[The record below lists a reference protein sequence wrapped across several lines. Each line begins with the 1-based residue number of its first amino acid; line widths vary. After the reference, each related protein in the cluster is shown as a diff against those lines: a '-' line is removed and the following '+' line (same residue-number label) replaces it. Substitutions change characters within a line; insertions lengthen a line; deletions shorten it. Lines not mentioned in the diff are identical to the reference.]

1 MTSSASASRT
11 PAEALERQSS
21 RLALRRPRVLGRELL
36 AGFVTSLALIPEV
49 LAFSVVAGVDPRV
62 GLFTAV
68 VMAVAAAIAG
78 GRPGMVTAAA
88 GAVALVTAPLV
99 RSYGVEHLVLA
110 VLLGGALQIL
120 LGLAGIH
127 RLMRFVTRPVMVGF
141 VNSLGVLMLLSQ
153 RPELEGVPGAVYWLA
168 GLGVLIVFGAARLWP
183 SAPSPFFAIV
193 IVTAAAALAGAR
205 VPTVGD
211 RGQLPT
217 ALPDFGLPHVPLTL
231 ETLTAVA
238 PYAVGIAVVGLV
250 ETLMTA
256 RVVDGLTGT
265 PTNQPRE
272 VRGQGIANIAAGLIG
287 GMGGCAMIGQS
298 IMNVKASGGRTRIS
312 SAAAGL
318 SLLLLVLVLRPV
330 VAQIPMAA
338 LVAVMVFLGLTTID
352 LRSITPPRL
361 REAGWRETLIML
373 VTVAIVVPTHNL
385 ALGVF
390 TGAVLSAALLRRD
403 GRSGLV

>member
-1 MTSSASASRT
+1 MTSSPASRT
-11 PAEALERQSS
+11 LEEALERQSS

-49 LAFSVVAGVDPRV
+49 LAFSIVAGVDPRV

-68 VMAVAAAIAG
+68 VMAVAAAVVG

-99 RSYGVEHLVLA
+99 RSHGVDHLVLA

-141 VNSLGVLMLLSQ
+141 VNSLGTLMLLSQ
-153 RPELEGVPGAVYWLA
+153 LPELEGVPGAVYWLS
-168 GLGVLIVFGAARLWP
+168 GLGVVIVFGCSRLWP
-183 SAPSPFFAIV
+183 SSPSPFFAIV
-193 IVTAAAALAGAR
+193 IVTAVATLAGVR

-211 RGQLPT
+211 RGRLPT
-217 ALPDFGLPHVPLTL
+217 ALPEIGLPHVPLSLDTL
-231 ETLTAVA
+231 AAVA

-256 RVVDGLTGT
+256 RVVDSLTGT
-265 PTNQPRE
+265 PTDQPRE

-318 SLLLLVLVLRPV
+318 SLLVLVLVLRPI
-330 VAQIPMAA
+330 VAEIPMAA
-338 LVAVMVFLGLTTID
+338 LVAVMVFLGLTTVD
-352 LRSITPPRL
+352 LRSVTPARL
-361 REAGWRETLIML
+361 REAGWRETAIML

-390 TGAVLSAALLRRD
+390 VGAALSALLLRRD